1 MYGDRSGCRV
11 RRARCVVGVV
21 VVVIVI
27 VMAVDVM
34 MHHMV
39 MVAVVCVVAITRGI
53 TSSLV
58 VWNVWQSE
66 SQFLPEQFV
75 SPLEV
80 RVCLQVQPDI
90 GIQVFLRHF
99 PEEDE
104 DKPPP
109 SVA

>member
-21 VVVIVI
+21 VIVV
-27 VMAVDVM
+27 AVDVM

-39 MVAVVCVVAITRGI
+39 MVAVVCVVAVTRGV
-53 TSSLV
+53 TSSLIV
-58 VWNVWQSE
+58 GNVGQSE

-80 RVCLQVQPDI
+80 RVCLQVQPDV
-90 GIQVFLRHF
+90 GIQVFVRHF
-99 PEEDE
+99 PEEHE

-109 SVA
+109 SVP